1 MPSLLPSIK
10 ASIILIIEKLSQEI
24 DRLSKDIDA
33 LLETHWQAQYA
44 LLQTVKGI
52 GTKVAEALISHL
64 PELGQLDRKKI
75 GALVGVVPYAKSSGK
90 YRGQAHSQGGR
101 KPVRNAL
108 YMATLSAKRY
118 NPDIKAYFEKL
129 VVAGKAKKVAIVAC
143 MHRLLRVLNGML
155 RTNTAY
161 CPPH

>member
-64 PELGQLDRKKI
+64 PELGQLVPIPLIK
-75 GALVGVVPYAKSSGK
+75 GV
-90 YRGQAHSQGGR
+90 
-101 KPVRNAL
+101 
-108 YMATLSAKRY
+108 
-118 NPDIKAYFEKL
+118 
-129 VVAGKAKKVAIVAC
+129 
-143 MHRLLRVLNGML
+143 
-155 RTNTAY
+155 
-161 CPPH
+161 